1 MGGKGGLS
9 VSELWHASIQGV
21 PWNAEKMHQAVHL
34 LRRRA
39 TVHFRV
45 GADTYEDLAE
55 LDAKVF
61 FARPDLIL
69 HISHMDPK
77 GVYSSGFLGRLAQL
91 KHVSALQLDLSQAQ
105 DLTILGAMEQLQFLR
120 LNSPAKAT
128 GLDFITHYT
137 RLTFLELRGKF
148 NGFSSIAACLQLD
161 TLILNCTVES
171 VDVLTELPML
181 QYLSLDHCELK
192 GGLDVLT
199 QSTISMLKLSS
210 VRKLTSIQG
219 LEQMRGLEYLHLSL
233 PKLEHLC
240 DFSHMTSLRQLELDY
255 MKSLRDI
262 KHLWTARALESIE
275 LKEMNTALKADS
287 FAGLTGLEHLR
298 QIDFRFIDVN
308 KGRIAAMRDH
318 LDKAG
323 KSHLLYEN
331 IPEHERLNSIGI
343 AHLSHVLM

>member
-1 MGGKGGLS
+1 M
-9 VSELWHASIQGV
+9 ACINTGV

-105 DLTILGAMEQLQFLR
+105 DLTILGAMDQLQFLR

-128 GLDFITHYT
+128 GLDFIKHYT

-148 NGFSSIAACLQLD
+148 NGFASIAACLQLH
-161 TLILNCTVES
+161 TLILNCAVES
-171 VDVLTELPML
+171 IDVLAELPVL

-192 GGLDVLT
+192 GDW
-199 QSTISMLKLSS
+199 M
-210 VRKLTSIQG
+210 
-219 LEQMRGLEYLHLSL
+219 Y
-233 PKLEHLC
+233 
-240 DFSHMTSLRQLELDY
+240 
-255 MKSLRDI
+255 
-262 KHLWTARALESIE
+262 
-275 LKEMNTALKADS
+275 
-287 FAGLTGLEHLR
+287 
-298 QIDFRFIDVN
+298 
-308 KGRIAAMRDH
+308 
-318 LDKAG
+318 
-323 KSHLLYEN
+323 
-331 IPEHERLNSIGI
+331 
-343 AHLSHVLM
+343 

>member
-1 MGGKGGLS
+1 MNKT
-9 VSELWHASIQGV
+9 WHASIQGV

-45 GADTYEDLAE
+45 GADTYEELAE

-105 DLTILGAMEQLQFLR
+105 DLTILGAMEQMQFLR

-128 GLDFITHYT
+128 RLDFIEHY
-137 RLTFLELRGKF
+137 RQLTFLELRGKF
-148 NGFSSIAACLQLD
+148 NGLASIAACLQLH

-171 VDVLTELPML
+171 VDVLAELPML
-181 QYLSLDHCELK
+181 QYLSLDQCELK

-210 VRKLTSIQG
+210 VRKMTSIQG

-233 PKLEHLC
+233 PKLEQLC
-240 DFSHMTSLRQLELDY
+240 DFSHLTSLRQLELDY
-255 MKSLRDI
+255 MKSLRDTT
-262 KHLWTARALESIE
+262 HLWTARALESIE

-287 FAGLTGLEHLR
+287 FAGLTGMEQLR

-308 KGRIAAMRDH
+308 KGRIAAMRDQ
-318 LDKAG
+318 LAKAG

-331 IPEHERLNSIGI
+331 IPEHERMNSIGI
-343 AHLSHVLM
+343 AHLSQVLM